1 MKFDIQSKPSFKP
14 VSFTIVMETQ
24 EELDRWGSVMNSRI
38 YFVLRKLGL
47 VPEGVW
53 KLMEEAGAN
62 VDDPANVVDK
72 IIKTEFEIDEL
83 VSR

>member
-1 MKFDIQSKPSFKP
+1 
-14 VSFTIVMETQ
+14 
-24 EELDRWGSVMNSRI
+24 
-38 YFVLRKLGL
+38 
-47 VPEGVW
+47 
-53 KLMEEAGAN
+53 MEEAGAN